1 MLSWHQNSWIIH
13 LFCVLVHS
21 EISETFMV
29 FTLNFKAIVFIYRRA
44 LQPSFR
50 LSLSSSFSP
59 LIYLCY
65 LCHTNSVSLPLA
77 LFYCTCFCRKCL
89 EVYERLTAVI
99 LTNNVDF
106 VRQSALESFQVLIHL
121 TYFLLILCSTS
132 GTLN

>member
-29 FTLNFKAIVFIYRRA
+29 FTLNFKAIIFIYRRA

-59 LIYLCY
+59 LIY

-106 VRQSALESFQVLIHL
+106 VRQSALESFQVFYL
-121 TYFLLILCSTS
+121 TYLLFKSWTS
-132 GTLN
+132 Y